1 MAELEVL
8 KNGKYS
14 SSSSAIASELDQA
27 LQRLKAR
34 YHEEIQG
41 LLEQKQQL
49 EKQVSSLESQ
59 HSTALQDAEQL
70 NSKNLYL
77 VEMNNDLSRQLQTAE
92 QTKGKS
98 SKPSLSSAIHSN
110 SNQGFRFFRK
120 DPSSKGLIS
129 SMSMTSI
136 PRATSA
142 KTVAEVPFTAFEYE
156 TTAPSTKSSDRGTP
170 TFEPLESGL
179 IEERSNS
186 DGDSMI
192 ERKLTDADPS
202 KRFWKKGGFGI
213 SKSFRNM
220 LKPGE
225 TNNVAPSIS
234 PPQFVHSTSS
244 MNGLNILGL
253 NETLNG
259 SEFPYKTHNFIPKRF
274 RKPTTCSYCME
285 KVLGDEFFCTGMN
298 SNVVLI

>member
-1 MAELEVL
+1 M
-8 KNGKYS
+8 KNGKFAS
-14 SSSSAIASELDQA
+14 STSVIASELDYA
-27 LQRLKAR
+27 LQQLKAG
-34 YHEEIQG
+34 YQEEILG
-41 LLEQKQQL
+41 LLEQKDQL
-49 EKQVSSLESQ
+49 EKQISSLESQ
-59 HSTALQDAEQL
+59 HLTALQDAAQL

-77 VEMNNDLSRQLQTAE
+77 VEMNNDLSRQLQDAE
-92 QTKGKS
+92 QTKEKS
-98 SKPSLSSAIHSN
+98 NKVPFTSAIQNN

-120 DPSSKGLIS
+120 ESSSKGLIS

-136 PRATSA
+136 PRATST
-142 KTVAEVPFTAFEYE
+142 KIVAEVPFTAFEYE

-170 TFEPLESGL
+170 TFEPSESGL
-179 IEERSNS
+179 IEERSIS
-186 DGDSMI
+186 DGDSNV
-192 ERKLTDADPS
+192 EHKLTDVDPS

-213 SKSFRNM
+213 SKSFRNI

-225 TNNVAPSIS
+225 TNNMASSIS

-259 SEFPYKTHNFIPKRF
+259 SGFPYKTHNFIPKRF
-274 RKPTTCSYCME
+274 RKLTTCNHCME

-298 SNVVLI
+298 LKRRTYTC